1 MVFADSSALVKLY
14 VPERGHER
22 VGSLAAVVVSELAGV
37 EVPSALWRKHRTGEL
52 SAAAARVLVGAFE
65 ADLHGTAET
74 EPRFVA
80 VTASP
85 LVLDTAARLTGV
97 HGLRAY
103 DAAQLATAKVVASA
117 EPACRTF
124 ATFDKS
130 LADAAAAE
138 GFALLPA

>member
-14 VPERGHER
+14 VPELGHER
-22 VGSLAAVVVSELAGV
+22 VRSLTAVVVSELAGV
-37 EVPSALWRKHRTGEL
+37 EVPSALWRKHRTGQL
-52 SAAAARVLVGAFE
+52 SAGAARALVGAFE
-65 ADLHGTAET
+65 ADLHGTAGE

-103 DAAQLATAKVVASA
+103 DAVQLATAKLVAST

-124 ATFDKS
+124 ATFDKA

-138 GFALLPA
+138 GFTPLPA